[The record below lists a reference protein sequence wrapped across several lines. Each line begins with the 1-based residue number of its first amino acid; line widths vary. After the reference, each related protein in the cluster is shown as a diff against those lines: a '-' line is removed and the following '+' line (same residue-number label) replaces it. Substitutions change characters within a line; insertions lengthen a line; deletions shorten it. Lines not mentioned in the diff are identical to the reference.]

1 MAYAIR
7 GPADYM
13 NFASPVLDPYG
24 GLDDEIREDAGARP
38 HSLRNRHQLTL
49 QCIKLKAM
57 GQAAAI

>member
-24 GLDDEIREDAGARP
+24 GLEIREDAGARP

-49 QCIKLKAM
+49 QCIKRKAM
-57 GQAAAI
+57 GQVAAI